1 MISIARSRR
10 SDVAATARM
19 LASAGL
25 VEAFGHVSAR
35 TERGFLITGT
45 RPMSECTAE
54 DVISVDAGVPVQGPV
69 DRLPLEASMHGAI
82 YRARPG
88 VVAICRGHP
97 PFAVVWGTTNERLP
111 LLHGLGGIA
120 GTAVRVH
127 PEIELVKSAE
137 HADRVA
143 ATLGDDFSMLLAAN
157 GALSVGSDLL
167 EAATRLWFLEERARV
182 VVQARSARIRMETRH
197 ERLWKVRMEDSGAEL
212 VRAKR
217 WMLQTFGE
225 PSGADPGHRP

>member
-1 MISIARSRR
+1 MISNPRSRR
-10 SDVAATARM
+10 RDVAATARM
-19 LASAGL
+19 VASAGL
-25 VEAFGHVSAR
+25 VEGFGHVSAR
-35 TERGFLITGT
+35 TERGFLITSTG
-45 RPMSECTAE
+45 PMSDCTAGE
-54 DVISVDAGVPVQGPV
+54 VIAVDADVPVEGPV
-69 DRLPLEASMHGAI
+69 DRLPLEAPMHGAI

-88 VVAICRGHP
+88 VAAICRGHP
-97 PFAVVWGTTNERLP
+97 PYAVIWGTTTERLP

-120 GTAVRVH
+120 GTVVQVH

-143 ATLGDDFSMLLAAN
+143 ATLGEDFSMLLAAN

-217 WMLQTFGE
+217 WMLRTFGE
-225 PSGADPGHRP
+225 PPGAGEGHRS

>member
-1 MISIARSRR
+1 MISTPRSRR
-10 SDVAATARM
+10 ADVAATARM
-19 LASAGL
+19 VASAGL

-35 TERGFLITGT
+35 TERGFLITST

-54 DVISVDAGVPVQGPV
+54 NVIAVDADVPVEGPV
-69 DRLPLEASMHGAI
+69 DRLPLEAPMHGAI

-88 VVAICRGHP
+88 VAAICRGHP
-97 PFAVVWGTTNERLP
+97 PFAVIWGTTIECLP

-120 GTAVRVH
+120 GTVVRVH

-143 ATLGDDFSMLLAAN
+143 ATLGDDFSLLLAAN

-197 ERLWKVRMEDSGAEL
+197 ARLWRVRMGDSGAEL

-217 WMLQTFGE
+217 WMLRTFGE
-225 PSGADPGHRP
+225 PPGAGPGHRP

>member
-1 MISIARSRR
+1 MISIPRSRR
-10 SDVAATARM
+10 GDVAATARM

-35 TERGFLITGT
+35 TECGFLITST
-45 RPMSECTAE
+45 RPMSDCRAE
-54 DVISVDAGVPVQGPV
+54 DVIAVDAGVAVDGPV
-69 DRLPLEASMHGAI
+69 DRLPLEAPIHDAI

-88 VVAICRGHP
+88 VAAICRGHP
-97 PFAVVWGTTNERLP
+97 PFAVVWGISTERLP

-120 GTAVRVH
+120 GAVVRVH

-143 ATLGDDFSMLLAAN
+143 ATLGDDYSVLLATN

-182 VVQARSARIRMETRH
+182 VVQARGARFGMEAGPA
-197 ERLWKVRMEDSGAEL
+197 RLWNLRLEDSGAEL

-217 WMLQTFGE
+217 WMLRTFGGL
-225 PSGADPGHRP
+225 PGAGEGHRS

>member
-1 MISIARSRR
+1 MISTLRSRR

-35 TERGFLITGT
+35 TERGFLITST
-45 RPMSECTAE
+45 RPMSGCVAE
-54 DVISVDAGVPVQGPV
+54 DVIAVDAGVPVQGPV
-69 DRLPLEASMHGAI
+69 DRLPLEMPLHDAI
-82 YRARPG
+82 YRSRPG
-88 VVAICRGHP
+88 VAAICRGHP
-97 PFAVVWGTTNERLP
+97 PFAVVWGTTKERLP

-120 GTAVRVH
+120 GAVVQVH
-127 PEIELVKSAE
+127 PEIPLVKSAE

-182 VVQARSARIRMETRH
+182 VVQARSARIGMEARH
-197 ERLWKVRMEDSGAEL
+197 QRIWKARMEDSGAEL

-217 WMLQTFGE
+217 WMLRTFGE
-225 PSGADPGHRP
+225 PPGAGPDHGP

>member
-1 MISIARSRR
+1 MISTPRSRR
-10 SDVAATARM
+10 GDVAATARM
-19 LASAGL
+19 VASAGL

-35 TERGFLITGT
+35 SERGFLITST
-45 RPMSECTAE
+45 RPMSDCTAE
-54 DVISVDAGVPVQGPV
+54 DVIAVDAGVPVQGPV
-69 DRLPLEASMHGAI
+69 DRLPLEAPMHDAI

-88 VVAICRGHP
+88 VAAICRGHP
-97 PFAVVWGTTNERLP
+97 PFAVIWGTTTERLP
-111 LLHGLGGIA
+111 LLHGLGGMA
-120 GTAVRVH
+120 GAVVRVH
-127 PEIELVKSAE
+127 PEIELVKSVE

-197 ERLWKVRMEDSGAEL
+197 EKMWRVRMEDSGAEL
-212 VRAKR
+212 VRAKQ
-217 WMLQTFGE
+217 WMLRTFGE
-225 PSGADPGHRP
+225 SPGAGEGHRS

>member
-1 MISIARSRR
+1 MISSPRSRR

-19 LASAGL
+19 IASAGL

-35 TERGFLITGT
+35 TERGFLITST
-45 RPMSECTAE
+45 RPMSECMAE
-54 DVISVDAGVPVQGPV
+54 DVIAVDADVPVRGPM
-69 DRLPLEASMHGAI
+69 DRLPLEAPMHSAI

-88 VVAICRGHP
+88 VAAICRGHP
-97 PFAVVWGTTNERLP
+97 PFAVIWGTTTERLP

-120 GTAVRVH
+120 GTVVRVH

-197 ERLWKVRMEDSGAEL
+197 ERLWRARMEDSAAEL

-217 WMLQTFGE
+217 WMLRTFGD
-225 PSGADPGHRP
+225 PPGAGSGHRP

>member
-1 MISIARSRR
+1 MILISRSRR

-35 TERGFLITGT
+35 TERGFLITST
-45 RPMSECTAE
+45 RPMSGCTAE
-54 DVISVDAGVPVQGPV
+54 DVIAVDAGVPVGGPV
-69 DRLPLEASMHGAI
+69 DRLPLEAPMHDAI

-88 VVAICRGHP
+88 VAAICRGHP

-111 LLHGLGGIA
+111 LRHGLGGMA
-120 GTAVRVH
+120 GAVVRVH
-127 PEIELVKSAE
+127 PEIELVKCGD

-143 ATLGDDFSMLLAAN
+143 ETLGDDFSLLLAAN

-182 VVQARSARIRMETRH
+182 VVQARSARIGMESRS
-197 ERLWKVRMEDSGAEL
+197 ERPWKLRMEDSGAEL

-217 WMLQTFGE
+217 WMLRTFGE
-225 PSGADPGHRP
+225 SSGAGPGDRP

>member
-1 MISIARSRR
+1 MISIPRSLL

-19 LASAGL
+19 VVSAGL

-35 TERGFLITGT
+35 TERGFLITST

-54 DVISVDAGVPVQGPV
+54 DVILVDAGVPVQGPV
-69 DRLPLEASMHGAI
+69 DRLPLEAPMHDAI

-88 VVAICRGHP
+88 VGAICRGHP
-97 PFAVVWGTTNERLP
+97 PFAVTWGITTERLP
-111 LLHGLGGIA
+111 LRHGLGGIA
-120 GTAVRVH
+120 GAVVKVH
-127 PEIELVKSAE
+127 PEIELVKSAD

-182 VVQARSARIRMETRH
+182 ALWARGARIGVESRP
-197 ERLWKVRMEDSGAEL
+197 ERLWKLRMEDSGAEL

-225 PSGADPGHRP
+225 PSRTGPGRGP

>member
-1 MISIARSRR
+1 MISIPHSRR
-10 SDVAATARM
+10 ADVAATARM
-19 LASAGL
+19 VASAGL

-35 TERGFLITGT
+35 TEGGFLITST

-54 DVISVDAGVPVQGPV
+54 DVIAVDADVPVEGPV
-69 DRLPLEASMHGAI
+69 DRLPLEAPMHGAI
-82 YRARPG
+82 YRVRPG
-88 VVAICRGHP
+88 VAAICRGHP
-97 PFAVVWGTTNERLP
+97 PFAVTWGTTIERLP

-120 GTAVRVH
+120 GTVVPVH

-197 ERLWKVRMEDSGAEL
+197 ERLWRVRMEDSGAEL

-225 PSGADPGHRP
+225 PPGAGPGHRP